1 MEKFKILS
9 LDGGGVRGYL
19 TAIFLKKIEEH
30 LDHKTGEK
38 IPLGLRFD
46 LIAGTS
52 TGGIIAGL
60 LSIGKSASEIL
71 EMYEADIP
79 LIFGPLMR
87 KNTVSSTWAPKY
99 SSTSL
104 SQKAEEYFTDSST
117 TAPYT
122 FADVKTDLLITS
134 VDLTTAKP
142 RFHKSDYM
150 LRNRSRIDEK
160 LSDAILGS
168 TAAPTYFQAAKSK
181 YAEALIDGGIAAN
194 NPSLIAMIDA
204 LQFERSS
211 KRGTSKPNSI
221 SETLLLSIGTGQ
233 IGEVPYDVDKLK
245 NGGKFQWA
253 KPISDILMES
263 QSQLAA
269 YQTNFLY
276 QLHNAS
282 YLRINPQLMTKM
294 QLDDATSF
302 NRLKSIADLDQ
313 AQFNFINQNF

>member
-1 MEKFKILS
+1 MDKFKILS

-30 LDHKTGEK
+30 LNHKYKEE

-60 LSIGKSASEIL
+60 LSIGTTAAEIL
-71 EMYEADIP
+71 RMYESDIP
-79 LIFGPLMR
+79 AIFSAKMQT
-87 KNTVSSTWAPKY
+87 NTLSTLWKSKY
-99 SSTSL
+99 SSQVL
-104 SQKAEEYFTDSST
+104 IQKAEKYFTDPST
-117 TAPYT
+117 QIPLT
-122 FADVKTDLLITS
+122 FADVQTDLLITS

-150 LRNRSRIDEK
+150 ARNRSRLDEK
-160 LSDAILGS
+160 LSSAILGS
-168 TAAPTYFQAAKSK
+168 TAAPTYFQAVSSK
-181 YAEALIDGGIAAN
+181 YAKSLIDGGIAAN
-194 NPSLIAMIDA
+194 NPSLVALIDA

-211 KRGTSKPNSI
+211 KRGNQKPISI
-221 SETLLLSIGTGQ
+221 TDTLLLSIGTGQ
-233 IGEVPYDVDKLK
+233 IGEVPYNVNKLS
-245 NGGKFQWA
+245 NGGKLDWA

-269 YQTNFLY
+269 YQTHFLY
-276 QLHNAS
+276 QLHNAP

-294 QLDDATSF
+294 QLDDATSIAL
-302 NRLKSIADLDQ
+302 LKSIADLDQ
-313 AQFNFINQNF
+313 TQFNFIDQNF